1 MPKGQKNVDWL
12 NPINDK
18 KLLNAIVVTSSAN
31 INYNLVAKAFGDN
44 VPASSISLRIN
55 KIRKESRPV
64 KITST
69 ANKALDQASDESDL
83 EMKSDSDESKPATH
97 DNVKTI
103 SGRVTKPRKS
113 PRQSSVV
120 KKDYGKLLDPYN
132 DLDVVDEDGDA
143 VFARQGVTPEDSL
156 DSDAEYTHRND
167 AGGQVEV

>member
-1 MPKGQKNVDWL
+1 MQ
-12 NPINDK
+12 
-18 KLLNAIVVTSSAN
+18 
-31 INYNLVAKAFGDN
+31 
-44 VPASSISLRIN
+44 
-55 KIRKESRPV
+55 SRPV

-69 ANKALDQASDESDL
+69 ANKALDLASDESDL

-97 DNVKTI
+97 EKVKTI

-156 DSDAEYTHRND
+156 DSDTEYTHRND